1 MSRLSVPLPMAW
13 LAVLAVPLA
22 AGACASSD
30 DPTPEP
36 EPTETPQLVSLGL
49 ETADDLSV
57 EMLSRAGLE
66 VGLNEVFFRVK
77 RLPGGELVERATVL
91 QRPIMHMEAMGMEH
105 SCPCEQPALE
115 VDEDGLFSGLVVF
128 QMASGTGGDTWRNE
142 VSVDLGDGA
151 APRTVVFEGLAVA
164 ASDRRKDL
172 TLTDAMGG
180 TTAAVVTL
188 NFDGPLAAG
197 QNTFTVTVHQKGDM
211 MGMVWDAIE
220 DLTITATPDMPSMGH
235 GSSGNIDPVHVAA
248 GRYEGSVNLFMPG
261 TWRII
266 LGFEKGQAD
275 LGTIEYVVE
284 VE

>member
-1 MSRLSVPLPMAW
+1 MSRTSAPLPMAW
-13 LAVLAVPLA
+13 LVALVAPLA
-22 AGACASSD
+22 AAACASD
-30 DPTPEP
+30 DAQP
-36 EPTETPQLVSLGL
+36 EPTTSPELVSLGL
-49 ETADDLSV
+49 ETTGDLSV

-66 VGLNEVFFRVK
+66 VGLNEVYFRVK

-115 VDEDGLFSGLVVF
+115 VDEDGLFTGLVVF
-128 QMASGTGGDTWRNE
+128 QMASGMGGDTWRNE

-188 NFDGPLAAG
+188 TFDGPLTAG
-197 QNTFTVTVHQKGDM
+197 QNSFTVTVHQKGDM
-211 MGMVWDAIE
+211 MGMVWNAIE

-261 TWRII
+261 TWRVI
-266 LGFEKGQAD
+266 LGFEKGEAD